1 MLWLEQNL
9 CLSSAS
15 IQRKKTNWLTP
26 IAHSSNPSLV
36 FHPQTSQL
44 MSQRKFCVR
53 ESVPGRGS
61 STGKAKCI
69 HGIISAK
76 KNPDVRIKKKKEDA
90 AKKAHVRLNHNWHC
104 NVMFADDI
112 RTDIATWGGNLTAAE
127 QTARIKQGEVLHRK
141 FCEEHN
147 NCEKHNEHAHP
158 NIMKACKEDPSI
170 FNAPL
175 TW

>member
-53 ESVPGRGS
+53 ESIPGLVS
-61 STGKAKCI
+61 SAGKEKCI

-76 KNPDVRIKKKKEDA
+76 KNPDVLIKKKKEDA
-90 AKKAHVRLNHNWHC
+90 AKKPMSDWIAIDTAMLCLLMTSELTLPFKEGTSLQQNRQLESNKGKSS
-104 NVMFADDI
+104 I
-112 RTDIATWGGNLTAAE
+112 RSFVKNTTTVKSTMNMHIDTSW
-127 QTARIKQGEVLHRK
+127 R
-141 FCEEHN
+141 
-147 NCEKHNEHAHP
+147 HA
-158 NIMKACKEDPSI
+158 KR
-170 FNAPL
+170 
-175 TW
+175 